1 MKNNKKIWGI
11 IIGITIIIITVLI
24 VFIVNTIRS
33 KQIQEN
39 GYLTKGEY
47 YKFFVEEYNMTSND
61 YTVEERKNAADS
73 KDYSVFASIMIEWEF
88 ITEKQAK
95 DLNKPLTKEIVAQTI
110 VRSMIDH
117 NSYNMEIKDI
127 KKCYDRQSIID
138 AVGMGIFELKNG
150 NFDPYSYM
158 TLEEVKNAIEKS
170 REIISTPS
178 GEEAKVDWSELKIN
192 IDGID
197 YNYPYKLSQFLENG
211 WQVSSGSQELMN
223 QTVAKASKYEMSEE
237 EKQWYIE
244 NGYEVPEN
252 LTMSVSYEI
261 YKGNSTI
268 SFIVD
273 SAQSDALVK
282 DANVIRTF
290 IKNTNFNFYGIEKDF
305 TIEQVKNLF
314 GTKNYSIVTT
324 DKDVH
329 TEYHNSI
336 SYGATGYGV
345 IFVLDDDAK
354 LVKDII
360 ITTE

>member
-11 IIGITIIIITVLI
+11 IIGITIIIITVLT

-33 KQIQEN
+33 KQIQESE
-39 GYLTKGEY
+39 YLTKGEY
-47 YKFFVEEYNMTSND
+47 YKFFVEEYNMTSNN
-61 YTVEERKNAADS
+61 YAVEERKNAADS
-73 KDYSVFASIMIEWEF
+73 KNYSVFASIMVEWEL

-110 VRSMIDH
+110 VTSMIDH

-127 KKCYDRQSIID
+127 KKCYDKQSIID
-138 AVGMGIFELKNG
+138 AVGMGIFELKNE

-170 REIISTPS
+170 KEIISTPS

-192 IDGID
+192 IDGTD
-197 YNYPYKLSQFLENG
+197 YNYPYKLSQFIENG
-211 WQVSSGSQELMN
+211 WQLSSDSKELMN

-252 LTMSVSYEI
+252 LTMSVEYEI

-314 GTKNYSIVTT
+314 GTINYSIVTT

-336 SYGATGYGV
+336 SYGTNDCGV
-345 IFVLDDDAK
+345 VFVLDDVGK
-354 LVKDII
+354 KVEGIDILNF
-360 ITTE
+360 

>member
-11 IIGITIIIITVLI
+11 IIGITIIIITVLT

-33 KQIQEN
+33 KQIQESE
-39 GYLTKGEY
+39 YLTKGEY
-47 YKFFVEEYNMTSND
+47 YKFFVEEYNMTSNN
-61 YTVEERKNAADS
+61 YAVEERKNAADS
-73 KDYSVFASIMIEWEF
+73 KNYSVFASIMVEWEL

-127 KKCYDRQSIID
+127 KKCYDKQSIID
-138 AVGMGIFELKNG
+138 AVGMGIFELKNE

-158 TLEEVKNAIEKS
+158 TLEEVKNAIERSK
-170 REIISTPS
+170 EIISTPS

-192 IDGID
+192 IDGTD

-211 WQVSSGSQELMN
+211 WQVSSDSQELMN

-252 LTMSVSYEI
+252 LTMSVEYEI

-273 SAQSDALVK
+273 AAHSDVLVK

-290 IKNTNFNFYGIEKDF
+290 IKNTNFNFYVSKKIL
-305 TIEQVKNLF
+305 Q
-314 GTKNYSIVTT
+314 
-324 DKDVH
+324 
-329 TEYHNSI
+329 
-336 SYGATGYGV
+336 
-345 IFVLDDDAK
+345 
-354 LVKDII
+354 
-360 ITTE
+360 